1 MRCVAEDLTYRAPG
15 VDLNGKDAYQ
25 GFIGG
30 GRPRSPASPWR
41 GTAHE
46 HLQTLLL
53 NAEVGSLCGRGIL
66 PVTFWALVFPPLPLD
81 ACAVVY
87 QF

>member
-30 GRPRSPASPWR
+30 FAPALTGLAMTGDRP
-41 GTAHE
+41 
-46 HLQTLLL
+46 
-53 NAEVGSLCGRGIL
+53 
-66 PVTFWALVFPPLPLD
+66 
-81 ACAVVY
+81 
-87 QF
+87 